1 MKLLRLVLILLMLLP
16 LGCNPS
22 PTTDGTTNSADS
34 VTSSPP
40 VVNRVVALTPI
51 TADIIYRLDSAKL
64 VGMTSSRLLDNNQA
78 LQDIPRVSRGRTQP
92 NLEQIVALKPDLVIG
107 AVGFHDQVLDKLQS
121 LDIEMISTK
130 LDSWSSLEELTQTLA
145 TTIEADPEP
154 LLESYQ
160 QCLPTQTPK
169 QNTSTL
175 VLVSRKPILSPNKD
189 SWAGDLL
196 RQFGAANLVADLQGK
211 GPIKGYVTLSPEKV
225 LQSNPE
231 VLILVNVEGE
241 NLDEFKSEPFWKDL
255 RAVQNDQVYVLDY
268 YGFVNSGSVDAIAQA
283 CKQLQEIY
291 ETK

>member
-22 PTTDGTTNSADS
+22 PTTDGTANSADS

-175 VLVSRKPILSPNKD
+175 VLVSRKPILSPNKN

>member
-175 VLVSRKPILSPNKD
+175 VLVSRKPILSPNKN

-241 NLDEFKSEPFWKDL
+241 NLDQFKSEPFWKDL

-291 ETK
+291 GTK

>member
-34 VTSSPP
+34 VTTSSP

-175 VLVSRKPILSPNKD
+175 VLVSRKPILSPNKN

-291 ETK
+291 GTK

>member
-34 VTSSPP
+34 VTSSSP

-175 VLVSRKPILSPNKD
+175 VLVSRKPILSPNKN

>member
-1 MKLLRLVLILLMLLP
+1 MKLFRLVLILLMLLP

-22 PTTDGTTNSADS
+22 PTTDGANHST
-34 VTSSPP
+34 TSSAP
-40 VVNRVVALTPI
+40 VVSRVVALTPI
-51 TADIIYRLDSAKL
+51 TADIIYRLDSTKL
-64 VGMTSSRLLDNNQA
+64 VGMTSSRLLDNNKA

-92 NLEQIVALKPDLVIG
+92 NLEQIVALEPNLVIG
-107 AVGFHDQVLDKLQS
+107 AAGFHDQVLDKLQS

-130 LDSWSSLEELTQTLA
+130 LDSWRSLEELTQTLA
-145 TTIEADPEP
+145 TTIKADPEL

-160 QCLPTQTPK
+160 QCLPTQAPIHE
-169 QNTSTL
+169 TSTL
-175 VLVSRKPILSPNKD
+175 VLVSRQPMLSPNQD

-211 GPIKGYVTLSPEKV
+211 SPIQGYVTLSPEKV

-241 NLDEFKSEPFWKDL
+241 NLDDFKSEPFWKDL
-255 RAVQNDQVYVLDY
+255 KAVQNDQVYVLDY
-268 YGFVNSGSVDAIAQA
+268 YGLINTGSIDAIAQA

-291 ETK
+291 GTK

>member
-1 MKLLRLVLILLMLLP
+1 MKLLRLVLISLMLLP

-34 VTSSPP
+34 VTSSAP

-51 TADIIYRLDSAKL
+51 TADIIYRLDSTKL
-64 VGMTSSRLLDNNQA
+64 VGMTGSRLLDNNEA
-78 LQDIPRVSRGRTQP
+78 LQDIPRVNRGRTQP
-92 NLEQIVALKPDLVIG
+92 NLEQIVALEPDLVIG
-107 AVGFHDQVLDKLQS
+107 AAGFHDQILDKVQS
-121 LDIEMISTK
+121 LDVEMLSTR
-130 LDSWSSLEELTQTLA
+130 LDSWQSLKELTQTLA

-169 QNTSTL
+169 QDISTL
-175 VLVSRKPILSPNKD
+175 VLVSRQPMLSPNKD

-196 RQFGAANLVADLQGK
+196 KQFGAANLVADLQGK
-211 GPIKGYVTLSPEKV
+211 SPIKGYVTLSPEKV

-291 ETK
+291 GTK